1 MATARTDAHDTAMA
15 EVEITA
21 MTFGRFGVGRLDG
34 RTVMVPNAAPG
45 DLLEVT
51 LTGQRA
57 GHLVARAERV
67 LRPGPARRTPPCPYL
82 PRCGGCDWQQI
93 DYPAQVR
100 LKGEVIAGALKR
112 ALGLEL
118 DPDALVEPA
127 PAEFGY
133 RARIRLKV
141 GPQGRLGFHE
151 ANSRRLVEVER
162 CMVAAEEMRMPR
174 EFARGIRCEEIE
186 VVADRGREVV
196 VAHLA
201 RPPGALE
208 LGRARAIVER
218 DARLAGAVL
227 RAGAARE
234 LIGETA
240 VRVALEPGLELE
252 ADADLFSQVN
262 RAQNLKL
269 VAMVMEMAA
278 PAAGARVLDLFCG
291 AGNFSLPAA
300 RRGAAVMGVDAEAA
314 AVAAAARNAQ
324 RLGFARAEFAAL
336 KAAELAR
343 FLLRARYRPDVVIM
357 DPPRTGARE
366 LVEPLIAMRAQ
377 RVIYVSCDVATL
389 ARDLRA
395 LRAGGYRIAAVRA
408 LDFFPN
414 THHAELV
421 AHAVLT
427 SVAPHS

>member
-1 MATARTDAHDTAMA
+1 MP

-21 MTFGRFGVGRLDG
+21 MTFGPSGVGRLDG
-34 RTVMVPNAAPG
+34 RTVMVPNAVPG

-51 LTGQRA
+51 VTGQRA
-57 GHLVARAERV
+57 GHLIARPERV

-93 DYPAQVR
+93 GYPAQAR
-100 LKGEVIAGALKR
+100 LKGEVIAGALKH

-118 DPDALVEPA
+118 DPATLVEPA

-133 RARIRLKV
+133 RARIRLKA
-141 GPQGRLGFHE
+141 GGQGQLGFHE
-151 ANSRRLVEVER
+151 AGSRRLVEVER
-162 CMVAAEEMRMPR
+162 CMVAAEEIRMPH
-174 EFARGIRCEEIE
+174 EFAREIRCEEIE
-186 VVADRGREVV
+186 VVADRGREVL

-201 RPPGALE
+201 RPARSLE
-208 LGRARAIVER
+208 VGRARAMVER

-227 RAGAARE
+227 RAADTRE
-234 LIGETA
+234 LVGETA

-262 RAQNLKL
+262 RAQNLRL
-269 VAMVMEMAA
+269 IAIVMEMAA
-278 PAAGARVLDLFCG
+278 LSAGARVLDLFCG

-300 RRGAAVMGVDAEAA
+300 RRGASVTGVDAEAA
-314 AVAAAARNAQ
+314 AVAAASRNAE

-357 DPPRTGARE
+357 DPPRAGARE
-366 LVEPLIAMRAQ
+366 LVEPLIAMRAA

-395 LRAGGYRIAAVRA
+395 LCAGGYRIGGLRA

-414 THHAELV
+414 THHVELV